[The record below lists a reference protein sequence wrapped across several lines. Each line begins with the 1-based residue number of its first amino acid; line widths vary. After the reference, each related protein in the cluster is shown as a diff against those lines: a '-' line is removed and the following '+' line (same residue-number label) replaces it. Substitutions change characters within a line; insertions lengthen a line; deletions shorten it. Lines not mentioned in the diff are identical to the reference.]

1 MWLKSISLWCLELYK
16 AILRKLQCVKLQSSF
31 APLYPLPCLWCME
44 SNVSC
49 ERPGFETI
57 FIHVYFTV
65 SVRICPLI
73 GWNVR
78 GDYSTADSRT
88 SFLTAADLAE
98 NLLWIFQTK
107 KWFFSWCNVQKLGSR
122 FSNNQRSIQDCFY
135 CKFHVKRASWTGIW
149 LVKRRKIIFPF
160 LFKDACGVDKDS

>member
-135 CKFHVKRASWTGIW
+135 CKFYVKEPREMVYDW
-149 LVKRRKIIFPF
+149 LKEEKKYYTSSSKMLV
-160 LFKDACGVDKDS
+160 V